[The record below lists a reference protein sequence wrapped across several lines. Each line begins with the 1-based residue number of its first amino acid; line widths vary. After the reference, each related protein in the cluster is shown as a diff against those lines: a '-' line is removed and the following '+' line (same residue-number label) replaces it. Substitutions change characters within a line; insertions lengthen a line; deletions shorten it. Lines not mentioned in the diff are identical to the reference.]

1 MGLVLVATNLR
12 PAIASVPP
20 FADQISADLHLSAAQ
35 MGLLTTLPV
44 VCMGLFA
51 PVGALASRRVGMERT
66 VLGAMALL
74 GAGTLLRG
82 FGGTA
87 GLYAGTITA
96 GTGIA
101 VAGALLPSL
110 VRGRFPGR
118 AGPVT
123 GLYTAGL
130 IGGAMVAAAA
140 TVPVANALGARWP
153 AALQLWTVP
162 ALVALLGWLPMTGA
176 HTVPTATVPT
186 ATVPTAT
193 VPTAGAASHAGTP
206 HASAPH
212 ASAPYAGTPHASA
225 PHASAPW
232 RSTGAWLATLFM
244 GGQSLLYY
252 ASLAWLAPRY
262 TSLGADPTRAGLL
275 LGMFS
280 FTQLFSALGLPLLA
294 HRFGRIEVWIG
305 ASLATTTGS
314 LLAIAVAPSAA
325 PWLWA
330 ALLGLGMGGQFAL
343 ALTVLAGLG
352 ATPAETAA
360 ASGMAFFVGYLLASA
375 GPVLAGAVYDLTGEL
390 RTPFLM
396 LAGLGLATLVAG
408 AAAGRDARVGPLPSG
423 ATLDGGST

>member
-1 MGLVLVATNLR
+1 VLVATNLR

-87 GLYAGTITA
+87 GLYAGTIAA

-140 TVPVANALGARWP
+140 TVPVANALGVRWP
-153 AALQLWTVP
+153 VALQLWTVP

-176 HTVPTATVPT
+176 HTVPNVGA
-186 ATVPTAT
+186 ARH
-193 VPTAGAASHAGTP
+193 AGAP

-212 ASAPYAGTPHASA
+212 AA
-225 PHASAPW
+225 APW

-294 HRFGRIEVWIG
+294 HRFGRIDVWTA
-305 ASLATTTGS
+305 ASLATTSGS
-314 LLAIAVAPSAA
+314 LVAIAVAPSAA
-325 PWLWA
+325 AWLWA

-408 AAAGRDARVGPLPSG
+408 AAAGRRALGESLRSG
-423 ATLDGGST
+423 ATLGGGST

>member
-1 MGLVLVATNLR
+1 VLVATNLR

-87 GLYAGTITA
+87 GLYAGTIAA

-153 AALQLWTVP
+153 VALQLWTVP

-176 HTVPTATVPT
+176 HTVPNVGA
-186 ATVPTAT
+186 ARH
-193 VPTAGAASHAGTP
+193 AGAP

-212 ASAPYAGTPHASA
+212 AA
-225 PHASAPW
+225 APW

-294 HRFGRIEVWIG
+294 HRFGRIDVWIA
-305 ASLATTTGS
+305 ASLATTSGS
-314 LLAIAVAPSAA
+314 LVAIAVAPSAA
-325 PWLWA
+325 AWLWA

-408 AAAGRDARVGPLPSG
+408 AAAGRRALGESLRSG
-423 ATLDGGST
+423 ATLGGGST

>member
-1 MGLVLVATNLR
+1 VLVATNLR

-87 GLYAGTITA
+87 GLYAGTIAA

-153 AALQLWTVP
+153 VALQLWTVP

-176 HTVPTATVPT
+176 HTVPNVGA
-186 ATVPTAT
+186 ARH
-193 VPTAGAASHAGTP
+193 AGAP

-212 ASAPYAGTPHASA
+212 AA
-225 PHASAPW
+225 APW

-294 HRFGRIEVWIG
+294 HRFGRIDVWTA
-305 ASLATTTGS
+305 ASLATTSGS
-314 LLAIAVAPSAA
+314 LVAIAVAPSAA
-325 PWLWA
+325 AWLWA

-408 AAAGRDARVGPLPSG
+408 AAAGRRALGESLRSG
-423 ATLDGGST
+423 ATLGGGST

>member
-1 MGLVLVATNLR
+1 MRPAPGRWLTGLVLVATNLR

-87 GLYAGTITA
+87 GLYAGTIAA

-153 AALQLWTVP
+153 VALQLWTVP

-176 HTVPTATVPT
+176 HTVPNVGA
-186 ATVPTAT
+186 ARH
-193 VPTAGAASHAGTP
+193 AGAP

-212 ASAPYAGTPHASA
+212 AA
-225 PHASAPW
+225 APW

-294 HRFGRIEVWIG
+294 HRFGRIDVWIA
-305 ASLATTTGS
+305 ASLATTSGS
-314 LLAIAVAPSAA
+314 LVAIAVAPSAA
-325 PWLWA
+325 AWLWA

-408 AAAGRDARVGPLPSG
+408 AAAGRRALGESLRSG
-423 ATLDGGST
+423 ATLGGGST

>member
-1 MGLVLVATNLR
+1 MRPAPGRWLTGLVLVATNLR

-87 GLYAGTITA
+87 GLYAGTIAA

-153 AALQLWTVP
+153 VALQLWTVP

-176 HTVPTATVPT
+176 HTVPNVGA
-186 ATVPTAT
+186 ARH
-193 VPTAGAASHAGTP
+193 AGAP

-212 ASAPYAGTPHASA
+212 AA
-225 PHASAPW
+225 APW

-294 HRFGRIEVWIG
+294 HRFGRIDVWTA
-305 ASLATTTGS
+305 ASLATTSGS
-314 LLAIAVAPSAA
+314 LVAIAVAPSAA
-325 PWLWA
+325 AWLWA

-408 AAAGRDARVGPLPSG
+408 AAAGRRALGESLRSG
-423 ATLDGGST
+423 ATLGGGST